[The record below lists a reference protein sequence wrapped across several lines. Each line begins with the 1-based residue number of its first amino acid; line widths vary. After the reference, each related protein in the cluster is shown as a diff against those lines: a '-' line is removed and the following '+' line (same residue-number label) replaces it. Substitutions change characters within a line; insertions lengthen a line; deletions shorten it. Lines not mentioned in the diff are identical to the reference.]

1 MNDWRQAL
9 QSHKL
14 TQERHVIESNNLG
27 AFYRHINSRLSH
39 RASLGPLYSSNGLLL
54 TDDVDKA
61 ELFNTYF
68 ATVSSVNN
76 GIMPECVTVARN
88 GCTLDYVNF
97 TQSNV
102 LSAIKRLKAN
112 LSCGPDGLSPLLF
125 KNIGPAVAVPLAII
139 FNQLFSVTKV
149 PVKWKEAVIMPV
161 FKKGAAGNVSNYRPI
176 SLTCVTAKLKKPCC
190 AGCNR
195 LLSIK

>member
-1 MNDWRQAL
+1 LLRKLRSWKCSLWKKLRQQPQSLTLRTKYRDCVNDWRQAL

-102 LSAIKRLKAN
+102 LSAIKRLA
-112 LSCGPDGLSPLLF
+112 
-125 KNIGPAVAVPLAII
+125 
-139 FNQLFSVTKV
+139 T
-149 PVKWKEAVIMPV
+149 
-161 FKKGAAGNVSNYRPI
+161 
-176 SLTCVTAKLKKPCC
+176 SLV
-190 AGCNR
+190 
-195 LLSIK
+195 